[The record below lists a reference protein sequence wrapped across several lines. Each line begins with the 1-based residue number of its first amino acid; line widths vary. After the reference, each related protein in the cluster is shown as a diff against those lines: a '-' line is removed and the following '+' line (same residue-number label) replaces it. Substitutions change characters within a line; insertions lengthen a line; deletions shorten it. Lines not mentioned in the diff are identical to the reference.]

1 MTAAEKTRW
10 TLLWALALLALGGL
24 LLHYRIHSFLVPD
37 KEHPGQ
43 MVFRGSFLPATLVP
57 LFDLVVVT
65 ALFTS
70 RRTAALGYLI
80 NGMLVI
86 YGTVLMGHFSVAMLA
101 PLKPTLHDWF
111 FKSTI
116 PDILLAWADFMVGKA
131 LYESWMRE
139 A

>member
-1 MTAAEKTRW
+1 MLAAEHRRTW
-10 TLLWALALLALGGL
+10 LWALALVALGGL
-24 LLHYRIHSFLVPD
+24 LLHYRIHPYLLQD

-43 MVFRGSFLPATLVP
+43 MLFRGAFVAATLVP

-80 NGMLVI
+80 NGVLVI
-86 YGTVLMGHFSVAMLA
+86 FGTVLMGHFSITMLA
-101 PLKPTLHDWF
+101 PKGPTLADWLL
-111 FKSTI
+111 KSTF
-116 PDILLAWADFMVGKA
+116 PDIALAWADFLIGKS

>member
-1 MTAAEKTRW
+1 M
-10 TLLWALALLALGGL
+10 
-24 LLHYRIHSFLVPD
+24 
-37 KEHPGQ
+37 
-43 MVFRGSFLPATLVP
+43 
-57 LFDLVVVT
+57 T